1 MIVTA
6 KINIESPTGLRIVR
20 ELEKHKKVVQLE
32 FEKPLGIDRVARKTY
47 PAEEVFE
54 EGWDLLSELYGVDM
68 RNL

>member
-1 MIVTA
+1 MTVTA
-6 KINIESPTGLRIVR
+6 KINIETPTGLRILR

-32 FEKPLGIDRVARKTY
+32 FEKPLGIDNTSRKLI

-68 RNL
+68 RKL

>member
-1 MIVTA
+1 MTVTA

-32 FEKPLGIDRVARKTY
+32 YEKPLDVDGEPRKLI

-54 EGWDLLSELYGVDM
+54 EMWDKLSELYGVDM
-68 RNL
+68 RKI